1 MITKEES
8 RQLYADEIKSGC
20 RKLCGEGNCIAHFDC
35 GHKKSTL
42 VHPARPLGKSTV
54 CPLAKYNTQPVE
66 NVKPWYERQ
75 VSEYTVTEDEIF
87 ALCADCDNAEVTED
101 GDEYLLTR
109 KEIRLCMDCPVKMVE
124 ECMQEMAAEA
134 MMAERRKTWQKSRV

>member
-1 MITKEES
+1 MFTKEEIR

-42 VHPARPLGKSTV
+42 VHPARPLGNSTV
-54 CPLAKYNTQPVE
+54 CPLAKYNTPPVE
-66 NVKPWYERQ
+66 NVKPWYERH

-101 GDEYLLTR
+101 GDMYVVNR
-109 KEIRLCMDCPVKMVE
+109 KDIHQCVDCPVKMTE
-124 ECMQEMAAEA
+124 ECMQELAAEA
-134 MMAERRKTWQKSRV
+134 MMS